1 MWWSRYSSL
10 LSSPPLLSVAAGID
24 LFPPGEFREPREQRV
39 LRALRV
45 LPPFCPP
52 EMERGRERQR
62 ERERER
68 DATSE
73 MRAGGGLGVGG
84 LVR

>member
-1 MWWSRYSSL
+1 MVVKIFLPPL
-10 LSSPPLLSVAAGID
+10 LSPPLLSVAAGID

-52 EMERGRERQR
+52 EMEK
-62 ERERER
+62 ERER

>member
-1 MWWSRYSSL
+1 MVVKIFLSPL
-10 LSSPPLLSVAAGID
+10 LSPPLLSVAAGID

-52 EMERGRERQR
+52 EMERER

-68 DATSE
+68 DATSV